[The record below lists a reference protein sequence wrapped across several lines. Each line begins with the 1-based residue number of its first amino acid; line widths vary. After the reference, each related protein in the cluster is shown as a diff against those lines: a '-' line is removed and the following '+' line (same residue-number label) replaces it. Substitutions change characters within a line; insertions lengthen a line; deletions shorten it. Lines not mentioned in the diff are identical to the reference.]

1 MKIFQDYK
9 WLIVLSM
16 HTLGSILDRAILM
29 RPWTLSSS
37 KPFDVCLSI
46 SLSVILI
53 LKWKS
58 TFVHSKLFLRNQW
71 IFHLGLEQ
79 QADTDEPELN
89 LIVTSNH

>member
-37 KPFDVCLSI
+37 TAI
-46 SLSVILI
+46 
-53 LKWKS
+53 
-58 TFVHSKLFLRNQW
+58 
-71 IFHLGLEQ
+71 
-79 QADTDEPELN
+79 
-89 LIVTSNH
+89 